1 MDPAFLQK
9 LFADSRKM
17 RKGSDTTAY
26 EAFMGFY
33 HAVRWRDP
41 GVLALLG
48 FHVVFALVCLLVRRH
63 PNAHIA
69 MFLLACGLCYS
80 ATHINALLAVHWR
93 DCGFSQNYFDRH
105 GVFMSS
111 LFCAPLLLVVFVQMV
126 RGDALLWAVRA
137 RARARVLSHSPLAPC
152 PPTTPLRPAAAL
164 LAGSVLR
171 PAGQGQARRAQAA
184 PARQAQGRGGRG
196 RRRQQRGAQG
206 RGR

>member
-41 GVLALLG
+41 GVVALLG
-48 FHVVFALVCLLVRRH
+48 FHVVFALTCLLVRRH
-63 PNAHIA
+63 PNAHIG

-80 ATHINALLAVHWR
+80 ATHLNALLAVHWR
-93 DCGFSQNYFDRH
+93 DVGFSQNYFDKH

-111 LFCAPLLLVVFVQMV
+111 LFCAPLLLVVFAQMV
-126 RGDALLWAVRA
+126 R
-137 RARARVLSHSPLAPC
+137 
-152 PPTTPLRPAAAL
+152 AAA
-164 LAGSVLR
+164 
-171 PAGQGQARRAQAA
+171 
-184 PARQAQGRGGRG
+184 
-196 RRRQQRGAQG
+196 
-206 RGR
+206 

>member
-48 FHVVFALVCLLVRRH
+48 FHVVFALTCLLVRRH

-80 ATHINALLAVHWR
+80 ATHLNALLAVHWR
-93 DCGFSQNYFDRH
+93 DCGFSQNYFDKH

-111 LFCAPLLLVVFVQMV
+111 LFCAPLLLVVFAQMV
-126 RGDALLWAVRA
+126 RLRWRPPAGPPGCPPPHTHPTRPHALLQLYSLAVSCDLLVKVKRA
-137 RARARVLSHSPLAPC
+137 ELRQHLRDKRKAEAAEGADASAPK
-152 PPTTPLRPAAAL
+152 PDAAKKL
-164 LAGSVLR
+164 E
-171 PAGQGQARRAQAA
+171 
-184 PARQAQGRGGRG
+184 
-196 RRRQQRGAQG
+196 
-206 RGR
+206 